1 MCHAAGLHRALSGGQ
16 GGLLVNMDAAAPAI
30 TVPAQLILTLTARH
44 YPRNGSPSTLLVP
57 AVIACTVR
65 QMKGV
70 GKTWITVVTRRFS
83 VRGRKGVDTG
93 HPCITSFQGTIQV
106 RTRPVGDGERGNST
120 RKRSILMTEIG
131 DGSSNTSVA

>member
-1 MCHAAGLHRALSGGQ
+1 MMCHAAGLHRALHSKWGTGWC
-16 GGLLVNMDAAAPAI
+16 GLLVNIDAAAPAI

-70 GKTWITVVTRRFS
+70 GKTWITVVSRRFS
-83 VRGRKGVDTG
+83 VRG
-93 HPCITSFQGTIQV
+93 
-106 RTRPVGDGERGNST
+106 
-120 RKRSILMTEIG
+120 TEG
-131 DGSSNTSVA
+131 C